1 MLVLR
6 RLVTS
11 SAVPVVLAAL
21 AAVAACSNSSSG
33 DDSTGSGTTVG
44 TGTFCDAETAW
55 QTKCGTPAQAC
66 DEFLITDCTALSA
79 DLNADVLDAAR
90 NCLQTAST
98 CEATPTSC
106 LAGAAVTASGNANT
120 TVATTAQLQI
130 RTDYCT
136 KCQPSGSDD
145 CETVFFDADGPVGEA
160 STQIVPYSD
169 AIAAQIDACTQ
180 VAGCASSFQACADNA
195 VTAALGNTLSDS
207 AGQCVLGAFATTAPS
222 TGDDDDDSD
231 AGAATDASS
240 GMQDASSSSDASASD
255 AAAGD
260 GGSETGGT
268 CKDTYEPDDTSDTA
282 AMLPE
287 LDDDGGTKTIM
298 ASISVAG
305 QDDDWYFYVGNDAFN
320 FTTAADPYAMVTT
333 LSPMEVCVWAK
344 ETGGYAI
351 PVTSAPC
358 KAGTLT
364 PFPTAGLGY
373 DIGCC
378 TTSSTAQIYDY
389 GRTGDDDSSDILMRV
404 SQMTSTLTCTDY
416 TLTYAFKN

>member
-21 AAVAACSNSSSG
+21 AAVAACAGSTSG
-33 DDSTGSGTTVG
+33 DDSTGGGGGGTVG

-55 QTKCGTPAQAC
+55 VAKCGTPTAAC
-66 DEFLITDCTALSA
+66 DENLVTDCAKLLPE
-79 DLNADVLDAAR
+79 LNAAILDAAR
-90 NCLQTAST
+90 DCLQSATT
-98 CEATPTSC
+98 CGATPTGC
-106 LAGAAVTASGNANT
+106 LAGAALAA
-120 TVATTAQLQI
+120 APTTAQDQV

-145 CETVFFDADGPVGEA
+145 CEQVFFTSEGPVSQV
-160 STQIVPYSD
+160 STQIVPYND
-169 AIAAQIDACTQ
+169 AIAGQIDACTAA
-180 VAGCASSFQACADNA
+180 AGCSSTFVSCAETA
-195 VTAALGNTLSDS
+195 VLTALSSAVSESTGN
-207 AGQCVLGAFATTAPS
+207 CVVGAFKAPS
-222 TGDDDDDSD
+222 SSGGDDDDTD
-231 AGAATDASS
+231 ASTATDASS
-240 GMQDASSSSDASASD
+240 TTMDGASPSDAGVSDAST
-255 AAAGD
+255 GD
-260 GGSETGGT
+260 GGSVTSGT
-268 CKDTYEPDDTSDTA
+268 CGDTYEPDNTSDTA

-287 LDDDGGTKTIM
+287 LDDDNGTKTIM

-305 QDDDWYFYVGNDAFN
+305 QDDDWYFYVGNDALN

-344 ETGGYAI
+344 ETGSYSI
-351 PVTSAPC
+351 PVTDAPC

-378 TTSSTAQIYDY
+378 STSTTAQIYDY
-389 GRTGDDDSSDILMRV
+389 GRTGDDDSSDIMMRV

-416 TLTYAFKN
+416 SLTYAFKN